1 MAERADPRARP
12 GALSVALLAVAL
24 FLPALMWAKPGP
36 IMGLRYALFDQYQ
49 RMFPRERQSMP
60 AVIVGIDEGALAVA
74 GQWPWPRTKV
84 AELLARIQAQRPA
97 AIGFDITFN
106 ETDRLSPGSIAT
118 ALPGLSRGVV
128 EQLNSLPDND
138 SVLAGQI
145 GQSPVVLAVVGEQ
158 DAGGGT
164 LQGIAPLL
172 VDERVGKSL
181 RQYAGY
187 QGSLEHIT
195 RRALTQAVINGDS
208 HQGVIRS
215 APILA
220 NVKGVQVGGL
230 SLAMWQAATGSAI
243 LATAVS
249 GGQAE
254 VAVDQLRV
262 PASQDGTFWIWFGR
276 FDRKDRIVSAGDVL
290 RGQLKP
296 DTFENKL
303 VLIGAT
309 GLGLLDYK
317 TTPLGEFVP
326 GVDIHA
332 QMIEQMFDG
341 KFLKRPSWFL
351 GLEIALLLAGIL
363 IIRLLAA
370 RLSANRLVAVSI
382 ALAASQ
388 IVIGIAVFRLAGG
401 IMDVAWPAVGTLLAS
416 GLILADSLARSER
429 QRRALREQAARIS
442 GELSAAQRIQMGL
455 LPKPQEVFSGE
466 RRFAVAALLEPA
478 RTVGGDFYDCFMLDR
493 DHLFFVVADVSGK
506 GLPAALF
513 MAAVKSHMKSA
524 ALASD
529 EHLSSMMRRAQEDI
543 GRENPESLFVTAFA
557 GILDVRSGR
566 LVYTNAG
573 HEPPFAGKP
582 DGTLV
587 RLERADGPPLGT
599 LENFE
604 YSQGERQL
612 VAGEWLCILTDG
624 VTDAAN
630 PEGKLFGVERV
641 REALEKPALA
651 AWPGEV
657 VKRLQ
662 AAVAAFVSGAVPA
675 DDLTLLAVRWNGP
688 PD

>member
-1 MAERADPRARP
+1 M
-12 GALSVALLAVAL
+12 
-24 FLPALMWAKPGP
+24 
-36 IMGLRYALFDQYQ
+36 
-49 RMFPRERQSMP
+49 
-60 AVIVGIDEGALAVA
+60 IVGIDEGALAVA

-84 AELLARIQAQRPA
+84 AELLAGIQAQRPA

-106 ETDRLSPGSIAT
+106 EPDRLSPSAVAASMPT
-118 ALPGLSRGVV
+118 LPHAVAEQLRALPS
-128 EQLNSLPDND
+128 ND
-138 SVLAGQI
+138 QILARQI
-145 GQSPVVLAVVGEQ
+145 RESPVVLAVVGEQ
-158 DAGGGT
+158 DASGGA
-164 LQGIAPLL
+164 LKGIAPLL
-172 VDERVGKSL
+172 ADEAVGKAL
-181 RQYAGY
+181 RPFSGFQAT
-187 QGSLEHIT
+187 LESISG
-195 RRALTQAVINGDS
+195 AAFTQAVINGDS

-220 NVKGVQVGGL
+220 NVKGVHVPGL
-230 SLAMWQAATGSAI
+230 SLAMWQAATGSPV
-243 LATAVS
+243 LATAKG

-254 VAVDQLRV
+254 VAVDQLRI
-262 PASQDGTFWIWFGR
+262 PASMDGTFWIWFGL

-290 RGQLKP
+290 RGTVKP
-296 DTFENKL
+296 DTFQNKL

-341 KFLKRPSWFL
+341 KFLKRPAWFL
-351 GLEIALLLAGIL
+351 GMEIALLLAGIML
-363 IIRLLAA
+363 IRFLAPRLG
-370 RLSANRLVAVSI
+370 ANRLVAVSLG
-382 ALAASQ
+382 LATIQ
-388 IVIGIAVFRLAGG
+388 ILAGFLAFRFAG
-401 IMDVAWPAVGTLLAS
+401 SLIDVAWPAVGTLLAS
-416 GLILADSLARSER
+416 SLILADSLARSER

-455 LPKPQEVFSGE
+455 LPNPQEVFVGE

-478 RTVGGDFYDCFMLDR
+478 RTVGGDFYDCFMLDH

-529 EHLSSMMRRAQEDI
+529 EHLSTVMRRAQDDI
-543 GRENPESLFVTAFA
+543 ARENPESLFVTAFA
-557 GILDVRSGR
+557 GILDARTGR
-566 LVYTNAG
+566 VVYTNAG
-573 HEPPFAGKP
+573 HEPPFSGKP
-582 DGTLV
+582 DGTLI

-599 LENFE
+599 LDNFE

-624 VTDAAN
+624 VTDATNAA
-630 PEGKLFGVERV
+630 GQLFGIERV
-641 REALEKPALA
+641 RETLETPGLA
-651 AWPGEV
+651 AWPGELV
-657 VKRLQ
+657 RRLQ
-662 AAVAAFVSGAVPA
+662 TAVAEFVSGSVPA

-688 PD
+688 PN

>member
-1 MAERADPRARP
+1 MLLPTFMLTAPAP
-12 GALSVALLAVAL
+12 VA
-24 FLPALMWAKPGP
+24 
-36 IMGLRYALFDQYQ
+36 GLRHALFDQYQ
-49 RMFPRERQSMP
+49 RIFPRERQSMP
-60 AVIVGIDEGALAVA
+60 AVIVGIDESALEIA
-74 GQWPWPRTKV
+74 GQWPWPRTRV

-97 AIGFDITFN
+97 AIGLDITFN
-106 ETDRLSPGSIAT
+106 EPDRLSPGAIASSV
-118 ALPGLSRGVV
+118 PGLPQTVV
-128 EQLNSLPDND
+128 EQLRALPSHDT
-138 SVLAGQI
+138 VLADQI
-145 GQSPVVLAVVGEQ
+145 RASPVVMALVGEA
-158 DAGGGT
+158 DAGASA
-164 LQGIAPLL
+164 LKGIAPLL
-172 VDERVGKSL
+172 VDDQVGAAL
-181 RQYAGY
+181 RHYPGY

-195 RRALTQAVINGDS
+195 QGAFTQAVINGDS

-220 NVKGVQVGGL
+220 NVRDTPVPGL
-230 SLAMWQAATGSAI
+230 SLAMLQAATGSAV
-243 LATAVS
+243 LATTRR
-249 GGQAE
+249 GGQVE
-254 VAVDQLRV
+254 VAVDQLRI
-262 PASQDGTFWIWFGR
+262 PASRDGTFWIWFGR
-276 FDRKDRIVSAGDVL
+276 LDRYDRIVSAGAVL
-290 RGQLKP
+290 RGEIKP

-341 KFLKRPSWFL
+341 TFLRRPVWFPAI
-351 GLEIALLLAGIL
+351 EISLLLASVML
-363 IIRLLAA
+363 IRHLAQ
-370 RLSANRLVAVSI
+370 RVSANRLVLIAVGL
-382 ALAASQ
+382 ALAQLVAGL
-388 IVIGIAVFRLAGG
+388 ITFRLAGG
-401 IMDVAWPAVGTLLAS
+401 LLDVAWSAVGTLLAGS
-416 GLILADSLARSER
+416 LVLADNLAQSER

-455 LPKPQEVFSGE
+455 LPKPQEVFAGE
-466 RRFAVAALLEPA
+466 RRFAIAALLEPA
-478 RTVGGDFYDCFMLDR
+478 RTVGGDFYDCFMLDSNQ
-493 DHLFFVVADVSGK
+493 LFFVVADVSGK

-529 EHLSSMMRRAQEDI
+529 EHLSTVMRRAQDDI
-543 GRENPESLFVTAFA
+543 ARENPESLFVTAFA
-557 GILDVRSGR
+557 GILDTRSGR

-582 DGTLV
+582 DGTLI

-624 VTDAAN
+624 VTDATN
-630 PEGKLFGVERV
+630 PDGELFGIARI
-641 REALEKPALA
+641 RAALEQPSLA

-662 AAVAAFVSGAVPA
+662 SSVSAFVAGAVPA
-675 DDLTLLAVRWNGP
+675 DDLTLLVVRWNGP
-688 PD
+688 AH